1 MGSFNACECDLRRSA
16 GRGGGGMRRYP
27 SLNMTLRPQDGR
39 AQPALPRS
47 YRRLRA
53 RVDRLE
59 DVISHFYNVTNEL
72 RDRVST
78 LEKKLNPLAEDWTN

>member
-1 MGSFNACECDLRRSA
+1 MCERDLRRSA

-27 SLNMTLRPQDGR
+27 SLNMTLRPRDRR
-39 AQPALPRS
+39 AQPARQRS
-47 YRRLRA
+47 YIRLCA

-59 DVISHFYNVTNEL
+59 DAISLFYNVTNEL

-78 LEKKLNPLAEDWTN
+78 LERKLNPLAKDDWTN